1 MKRSMFFFVLLACM
15 FGSAF
20 AVTAQTP
27 ARPTSEQSLQELVTE
42 VRQLRATLQRMN
54 VAVYKGQVL
63 LERLKLQQED
73 MTRISRELA
82 ETRESI
88 YSARAEHFKLKEHV
102 RLLKEGTE
110 SGVRHSNELATANSE
125 LEEVIQRQERLI
137 ARETRLAAELE
148 TARTALQD
156 LNHKLNFLVDMEMA
170 PK

>member
-1 MKRSMFFFVLLACM
+1 
-15 FGSAF
+15 
-20 AVTAQTP
+20 
-27 ARPTSEQSLQELVTE
+27 
-42 VRQLRATLQRMN
+42 
-54 VAVYKGQVL
+54 
-63 LERLKLQQED
+63 
-73 MTRISRELA
+73 LA

-88 YSARAEHFKLKEHV
+88 YTARAEHFKLKEHV